1 MPYIF
6 VRCEMFC
13 LDRWDAFDGSFE
25 QRICNPSRKTF
36 IDFQLVKEG
45 NDQKLSVE
53 LKASMEN
60 LSGNLKVGN
69 FKFDDRKQAMYQ
81 TYECSFP
88 PHVVLNEL
96 DVCAGYKVIAAN
108 TTKETFVWTLY
119 RP

>member
-1 MPYIF
+1 MS
-6 VRCEMFC
+6 C
-13 LDRWDAFDGSFE
+13 LDRWDAFDGSYE
-25 QRICNPSRKTF
+25 RRHQDLRKTF

-60 LSGNLKVGN
+60 LSGNLKVRN
-69 FKFDDRKQAMYQ
+69 FEFHDRKQAVYQ
-81 TYECSFP
+81 TYECNFP

>member
-1 MPYIF
+1 MS
-6 VRCEMFC
+6 C
-13 LDRWDAFDGSFE
+13 LDRWNAFDGSY
-25 QRICNPSRKTF
+25 QRRINDPSTRTF
-36 IDFQLVKEG
+36 VDFQLVKEG

-69 FKFDDRKQAMYQ
+69 FEFYDKKQAVYQ
-81 TYECSFP
+81 TYECQFP

-119 RP
+119 KP